1 MATLW
6 VQVLDFC
13 GYVRGQCT
21 LALIGVHCTASPP
34 LSSALLP
41 HQITSVH
48 SASFTVGGSDG
59 GGVPIGDGVDTVPRY
74 WCSPSPHHQRIA
86 PPPRLTLS
94 LALSNSV
101 ALEDEAQSY
110 DRDELNALV
119 RSTSPPLPV
128 LPKLSDL
135 LLGWSS
141 VLEASHF
148 FRRCQSYRNSV
159 RCRAQVWVRVSVYA
173 PRFREYRRG

>member
-41 HQITSVH
+41 HQITPVH

-119 RSTSPPLPV
+119 RSTSPPYPC
-128 LPKLSDL
+128 
-135 LLGWSS
+135 
-141 VLEASHF
+141 F
-148 FRRCQSYRNSV
+148 RNSLICFSV
-159 RCRAQVWVRVSVYA
+159 GPLFLKLHTFFGGANLIEIVCGAELRC
-173 PRFREYRRG
+173 G

>member
-41 HQITSVH
+41 HQITPVH

-59 GGVPIGDGVDTVPRY
+59 DGVPIGSGVTQCHGTGAHRHP
-74 WCSPSPHHQRIA
+74 
-86 PPPRLTLS
+86 TT
-94 LALSNSV
+94 
-101 ALEDEAQSY
+101 
-110 DRDELNALV
+110 NALH
-119 RSTSPPLPV
+119 
-128 LPKLSDL
+128 L
-135 LLGWSS
+135 LHG
-141 VLEASHF
+141 
-148 FRRCQSYRNSV
+148 
-159 RCRAQVWVRVSVYA
+159 
-173 PRFREYRRG
+173 